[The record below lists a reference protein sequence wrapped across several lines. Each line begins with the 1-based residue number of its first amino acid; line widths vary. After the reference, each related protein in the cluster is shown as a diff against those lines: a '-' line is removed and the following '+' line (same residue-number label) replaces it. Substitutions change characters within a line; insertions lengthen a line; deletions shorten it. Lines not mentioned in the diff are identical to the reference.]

1 MKKGNLKNIIREHVE
16 TKSLSENQLE
26 SLLQLQQGK
35 IEKESRNY
43 NVQYRWLAV
52 AAVFIALG
60 NVFYFLT
67 SPELA
72 LDQRI
77 GSEVAK
83 NHINLKPLEIQT
95 SSIKAI
101 RGFLTELD
109 FLPVESVL
117 LKGGTKNLIG
127 GRYCSIQGVTAAQL
141 RLKDSKT
148 GQIQSLYQTV
158 YDKKVFYDLPLLKEN
173 EFYWT
178 DLVGLTVVTV
188 DGVVFGKVVRLL
200 QTGAN
205 DVLVVKG
212 DRERCIPY
220 IRPNVVCRVSLQ
232 DKLIEVDWDPE
243 F

>member
-1 MKKGNLKNIIREHVE
+1 MSDNTGHNVANNAAAAAKKAAAK
-16 TKSLSENQLE
+16 
-26 SLLQLQQGK
+26 K
-35 IEKESRNY
+35 IEKKDSQLCFKECSEERVLIGRISGVY
-43 NVQYRWLAV
+43 GVKGWVR
-52 AAVFIALG
+52 VFS
-60 NVFYFLT
+60 YT
-67 SPELA
+67 E
-72 LDQRI
+72 
-77 GSEVAK
+77 
-83 NHINLKPLEIQT
+83 PLENILNYST
-95 SSIKAI
+95 CY
-101 RGFLTELD
+101 F
-109 FLPVESVL
+109 
-117 LKGGTKNLIG
+117 NIG
-127 GRYCSIQGVTAAQL
+127 GNWTRRELREGKRHGKGVVAHFLGCDTRDAAAALLDAEIAVNREQ
-141 RLKDSKT
+141 
-148 GQIQSLYQTV
+148 
-158 YDKKVFYDLPLLKEN
+158 LPLLKEN